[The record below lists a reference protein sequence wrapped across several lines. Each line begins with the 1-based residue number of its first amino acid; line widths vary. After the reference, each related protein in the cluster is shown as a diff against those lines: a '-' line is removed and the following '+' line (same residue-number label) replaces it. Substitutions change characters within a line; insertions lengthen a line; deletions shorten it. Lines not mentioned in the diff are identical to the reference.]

1 MKTIRTLVIA
11 LVLLGVAG
19 VAFIYSGLYDVA
31 ASTPDN
37 KLLKNILATTRDR
50 SIARRADGITPPK
63 LDDPQMI
70 RTGLVH
76 YHEMCTTCHGAPG
89 VEVSEIGMG
98 LNPEPPELAA
108 HASADPPGEIFWIVK
123 HGLKMSGMP
132 SFGVTHSDQ
141 EIWAIVA
148 FLRKMPKLTPPEYQ
162 AMVQQAGLGAPGAG
176 HEEKEHGEHH
186 D

>member
-1 MKTIRTLVIA
+1 MKTIRPLLIFLV
-11 LVLLGVAG
+11 VLAVAG
-19 VAFIYSGLYDVA
+19 VAFMYSGQDDLA

-37 KLLKNILATTRDR
+37 KLLKSILVTTRDR

-98 LNPEPPELAA
+98 LNP
-108 HASADPPGEIFWIVK
+108 
-123 HGLKMSGMP
+123 
-132 SFGVTHSDQ
+132 
-141 EIWAIVA
+141 
-148 FLRKMPKLTPPEYQ
+148 
-162 AMVQQAGLGAPGAG
+162 
-176 HEEKEHGEHH
+176 
-186 D
+186 